1 MFNSPYETT
10 SLQNH
15 ITKDIVSDIQKEM
28 VRNPQAIQRVTN
40 EQKQVY
46 PIYGVYPFAEHIN
59 AFTQPLLGFYNDD
72 PWFFIDMRP
81 YTKVDRIGD
90 IIVSSSTDYKIQS
103 LYGTLCSAWYN
114 NGVSLFARLSAFP
127 GKIFVNW
134 ISNAITRA
142 LSLDMISQVQLKNI
156 LGLYYEGLHH
166 FYDGVEDSLVL
177 GERDLKP
184 IHIAVAK
191 YSYST
196 PIAVSQQLDGVS
208 MPINITGLIDVL
220 HKQNPRFEALTTAN
234 LYAMLARSWFG
245 VNAPTMCAVALE
257 YPPAFFTMV
266 YFALT
271 HKGFNKTAIGN
282 IVYNDRNSQE
292 AKQFLLGIDK
302 LLDDALI

>member
-1 MFNSPYETT
+1 MFNSPYETS
-10 SLQNH
+10 SLQNY
-15 ITKDIVSDIQKEM
+15 ITNDIVSDIQKELI
-28 VRNPQAIQRVTN
+28 RNPEGIKRVTN
-40 EQKQVY
+40 ERKQVY
-46 PIYGVYPFAEHIN
+46 PIYGVYPQADHIK
-59 AFTQPLLGFYNDD
+59 AFTQPLLGYHNDG
-72 PWFFIDMRP
+72 PWFFIDMRL

-90 IIVSSSTDYKIQS
+90 IIISSSTDYKIQS
-103 LYGTLCSAWYN
+103 LYGTLCNAWYN
-114 NGVSLFARLSAFP
+114 NGVSLFARLSAFA

-134 ISNAITRA
+134 VSNAITRS

-166 FYDGVEDSLVL
+166 FYDGVEDALVL

-184 IHIAVAK
+184 IYIAVAK
-191 YSYST
+191 YSYSN
-196 PIAVSQQLDGVS
+196 PLAVAQQLDGIS
-208 MPINITGLIDVL
+208 MPINITGLINVL
-220 HKQNPRFEALTTAN
+220 HSQNPRFEALTTAN

-257 YPPAFFTMV
+257 YPPALFTMV

-271 HKGFNKTAIGN
+271 HKGFNKTAIGTL
-282 IVYNDRNSQE
+282 VYNERNSQD